1 MRRWGGGK
9 QGAAWGGSAC
19 TNCADGTVHSRTN
32 LGRRACVLTAVRGR
46 ARGTQFT
53 RFTSAKVQ
61 ILTAEELSEVS
72 EYTDKIDAVRAW
84 GWNNSKVDRIR
95 EEIGDLLQLLLGLV
109 VAGNYSEGAKVV
121 SAGDGQKNA
130 EFFQKVL
137 EIGRRYKITNP
148 EKMRCTYGKLI
159 YLMQVK
165 LYLMQ
170 VYLMHLPDA
179 GLPDGKP
186 CLLVN
191 LHQVNQK
198 DTVDVWQAD
207 LPDAGM
213 LAYADVC

>member
-1 MRRWGGGK
+1 M
-9 QGAAWGGSAC
+9 
-19 TNCADGTVHSRTN
+19 
-32 LGRRACVLTAVRGR
+32 
-46 ARGTQFT
+46 
-53 RFTSAKVQ
+53 
-61 ILTAEELSEVS
+61 
-72 EYTDKIDAVRAW
+72 
-84 GWNNSKVDRIR
+84 DRIR

-186 CLLVN
+186 CLMVN